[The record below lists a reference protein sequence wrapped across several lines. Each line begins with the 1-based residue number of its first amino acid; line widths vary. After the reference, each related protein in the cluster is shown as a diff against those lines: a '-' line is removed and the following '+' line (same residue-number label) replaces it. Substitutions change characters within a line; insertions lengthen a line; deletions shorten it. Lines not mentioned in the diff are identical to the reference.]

1 MTTQEEDAFD
11 LARVQLNKTQDWC
24 YHEGSYGHNPEYG
37 ATHILTLGSNNTA
50 HTTTDYDDGAN
61 VNKSAAKGA
70 ITFWRISTRGEC
82 YVPKEVSPTGDIGHT
97 HSVSKRGDTLT
108 VTVNYGKTGE
118 KKTERLSV
126 AGLYRQFV
134 ARGETVRYEL

>member
-11 LARVQLNKTQDWC
+11 RSRVQLTQTQDWC

-37 ATHILTLGSNNTA
+37 ATHILTLGTDA
-50 HTTTDYDDGAN
+50 PHTVTDYDDGAN
-61 VNKSAAKGA
+61 VNKSAAAGA
-70 ITFWRISTRGEC
+70 ITFWRISTRGES

-97 HSVSKRGDTLT
+97 HSCKMRGDTLT

-126 AGLYRQFV
+126 AELYRQFV

>member
-11 LARVQLNKTQDWC
+11 RSRVQLTQTQDWC

-37 ATHILTLGSNNTA
+37 ATHILTLGTDA
-50 HTTTDYDDGAN
+50 PHTDYDDGAN
-61 VNKSAAKGA
+61 VNKSAAAGA
-70 ITFWRISTRGEC
+70 ITFWRISTRGES
-82 YVPKEVSPTGDIGHT
+82 YVPKEVSLTGDIGHT
-97 HSVSKRGDTLT
+97 HSCKMRGDTLT

>member
-1 MTTQEEDAFD
+1 MQLTQ
-11 LARVQLNKTQDWC
+11 TQDWC

-37 ATHILTLGSNNTA
+37 ETHILTLGSNNTA

-61 VNKSAAKGA
+61 VNKSAAAGA
-70 ITFWRISTRGEC
+70 ITFWHIHTSGESD
-82 YVPKEVSPTGDIGHT
+82 VPKAVSLTGDIGHT
-97 HSVSKRGDTLT
+97 HSVSLRGDTLT

-118 KKTERLSV
+118 KKTETLSV
-126 AGLYRQFV
+126 AELYRQFV

>member
-11 LARVQLNKTQDWC
+11 LSRVQLNKTQDWC

-37 ATHILTLGSNNTA
+37 ETHILTLGSNNTV

-61 VNKSAAKGA
+61 VNKSAAAGA
-70 ITFWRISTRGEC
+70 ITFWHIHTSGESD
-82 YVPKEVSPTGDIGHT
+82 VPKAVSLTGDIGHT
-97 HSVSKRGDTLT
+97 HSVSLRGDTLT
-108 VTVNYGKTGE
+108 VTVTYSETGKKRTE
-118 KKTERLSV
+118 KLS
-126 AGLYRQFV
+126 AAELYRQFV

>member
-1 MTTQEEDAFD
+1 M
-11 LARVQLNKTQDWC
+11 
-24 YHEGSYGHNPEYG
+24 
-37 ATHILTLGSNNTA
+37 
-50 HTTTDYDDGAN
+50 
-61 VNKSAAKGA
+61 NKSAAAGA
-70 ITFWRISTRGEC
+70 ITFWKISTRGES
-82 YVPKEVSPTGDIGHT
+82 YVPKEVSLTGDIGHT
-97 HSVSKRGDTLT
+97 HSCKMRGDTLT

>member
-11 LARVQLNKTQDWC
+11 LSRVQLNKTQDWC

-37 ATHILTLGSNNTA
+37 ATHILTLGTDA
-50 HTTTDYDDGAN
+50 PHTVTDYDDGAN
-61 VNKSAAKGA
+61 VNKSAAAGA
-70 ITFWRISTRGEC
+70 ITFWRISTRGES

-108 VTVNYGKTGE
+108 VAVNYGKTGE

>member
-11 LARVQLNKTQDWC
+11 LSRVQLNKTQDWC

-37 ATHILTLGSNNTA
+37 ETHILTLGSNNTV

-61 VNKSAAKGA
+61 VNKSAAAGA
-70 ITFWRISTRGEC
+70 ITFWHIHTSGESD
-82 YVPKEVSPTGDIGHT
+82 VPKAVSLTGDIGHT

-126 AGLYRQFV
+126 AELHRQFV

>member
-1 MTTQEEDAFD
+1 MRTQEEDAFD
-11 LARVQLNKTQDWC
+11 LSRVQLNKTQDWC

-37 ATHILTLGSNNTA
+37 ATHILTIGSNKTA

-61 VNKSAAKGA
+61 VNKSAAAGA
-70 ITFWRISTRGEC
+70 VTFWKISTRGESN
-82 YVPKEVSPTGDIGHT
+82 VPKDVSPTGDIGHT
-97 HSVSKRGDTLT
+97 HSVKKSGDTLT
-108 VTVNYGKTGE
+108 VTVTYGETGK

-126 AGLYRQFV
+126 AELYRHFV

>member
-11 LARVQLNKTQDWC
+11 RSRVQLTQTQDWC

-37 ATHILTLGSNNTA
+37 ATHILTLG
-50 HTTTDYDDGAN
+50 TDADDGAN
-61 VNKSAAKGA
+61 VNKSAAAGA
-70 ITFWRISTRGEC
+70 ITFWKISTRGES
-82 YVPKEVSPTGDIGHT
+82 YVPKDVSPTGDIGHT
-97 HSVSKRGDTLT
+97 HSVKKSGDTLT

>member
-11 LARVQLNKTQDWC
+11 LSRVQLNKTQDWC

-37 ATHILTLGSNNTA
+37 ATHILTLGTDA
-50 HTTTDYDDGAN
+50 PHTVTDYDDGAN
-61 VNKSAAKGA
+61 VNKSAAPGA
-70 ITFWRISTRGEC
+70 TKFWQISTSGQS

-118 KKTERLSV
+118 KKTETLSV
-126 AGLYRQFV
+126 AELYRQFV
-134 ARGETVRYEL
+134 AGGETVRYEL

>member
-1 MTTQEEDAFD
+1 MTNQEEDAFD
-11 LARVQLNKTQDWC
+11 RSRVQLTQTQDWC
-24 YHEGSYGHNPEYG
+24 YHEGAYGHNPEYG

-50 HTTTDYDDGAN
+50 HTDYDDGAN

-70 ITFWRISTRGEC
+70 ITFWRISTRGES

-97 HSVSKRGDTLT
+97 HSCKMRGDTLT